1 MSWWANVW
9 IGPTGDT
16 EKSVEVCDINVTYNL
31 SPMFREAFDGV
42 GFRDF
47 NNMKA
52 KDALP
57 ILRGAVEAMKNDPDR
72 FKKHNPENGWGSY
85 DSAIGVL
92 EILCGGC
99 LMAETAAPGLGWV
112 RVA

>member
-9 IGPTGDT
+9 IGQVGDT
-16 EKSVEVCDINVTYNL
+16 DKSVKVCDINVTYNL
-31 SPMFREAFDGV
+31 GPMFREAFDGV

-72 FKKHNPENGWGSY
+72 FKKHNPSNGWGDY
-85 DSAIGVL
+85 EGAMETLAVL
-92 EILCGGC
+92 LDGC
-99 LMAETAAPGLGWV
+99 EHAMQVSPDLGWV
-112 RVA
+112 RVS